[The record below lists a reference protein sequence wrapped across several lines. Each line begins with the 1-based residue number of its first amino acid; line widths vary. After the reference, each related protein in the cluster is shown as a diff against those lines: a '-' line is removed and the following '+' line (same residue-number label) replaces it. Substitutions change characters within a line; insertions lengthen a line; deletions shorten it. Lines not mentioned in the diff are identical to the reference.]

1 MRKIEE
7 KRRLGAI
14 VDGILSEY
22 FNGFKNLDI
31 KNPEKVLEWL
41 KEVHDKDFYMVEDT
55 YASNKL
61 EEMLNALE
69 VEYPIQEDVV
79 DELRNEIARR
89 IDSLLRGLKKSKN
102 EE

>member
-7 KRRLGAI
+7 KRGLGAI

-41 KEVHDKDFYMVEDT
+41 KKVHDKDFYMVEDT